1 MGHLET
7 RTSVARILF
16 RAFAPSRF
24 HESVR
29 SLFTFASFATFLFI
43 LWGCQVSQEPPP
55 DPSLPTTNPSR
66 LATTRRS
73 HWTTG
78 PASIT
83 VQHRS
88 FNRLWT
94 AAEDTAREFGFR
106 LDRKDRR
113 AGILT
118 TEPVTSKQI
127 FELWRCDT
135 GNASQ
140 AAQNSLDSYRR
151 FLRFDFTKIPSGYA
165 VVPRVVIERY
175 TQAEQPI
182 TSSAYL
188 RSIYGAQRIP
198 AQGTRES
205 DRGLYLPRAYWY
217 ATGRDTALEDTIARA
232 VLKKLQP

>member
-1 MGHLET
+1 MM
-7 RTSVARILF
+7 RQPRIFPSRL
-16 RAFAPSRF
+16 RAFA
-24 HESVR
+24 
-29 SLFTFASFATFLFI
+29 LFATLLI
-43 LWGCQVSQEPPP
+43 IPGCRLSHDAPPN
-55 DPSLPTTNPSR
+55 PSTPTTNPTR
-66 LATTRRS
+66 LATTQRS

-88 FNRLWT
+88 FEKLWT

-106 LDRKDRR
+106 PDRKDRR

-127 FELWRCDT
+127 CELWRRDT

-151 FLRFDFTKIPSGYA
+151 SIRFDFTKIPGGYA
-165 VVPRVVIERY
+165 LVPRVIIERY

-188 RSIYGAQRIP
+188 RSIYGAQRYP
-198 AQGTRES
+198 PQGTHES

-217 ATGRDTALEDTIARA
+217 ATGRDYALEDTLARA